1 MNRFAVEYSYTEIYA
16 MHIMNV
22 YGLNCVCK
30 YLNCSDEKMVQ

>member
-1 MNRFAVEYSYTEIYA
+1 MNRFAIEYTEIYA

-30 YLNCSDEKMVQ
+30 YLNC